1 MNACNLFENVSRHTQ
16 GILGELTAQLVLTH
30 LGYEV
35 AIPTGIHLPY
45 DLLAESDGKLY
56 KVQVKTTNR
65 IVGGTLDHPRY
76 EVFIAT
82 SGGNTRKNNVKAF
95 DPSLIDFMFV
105 VTGDGSCWLIP
116 ASAIDV
122 KTQLYVGTE
131 KYARYLIH
139 KVQILAP

>member
-1 MNACNLFENVSRHTQ
+1 MNNCRLFGNVSRHTQ
-16 GILGELTAQLVLTH
+16 GILGELTAQLILTH

-45 DLLAESDGKLY
+45 DLLAELNGRLY

-65 IVGGTLDHPRY
+65 VVGGTAENPRY

-82 SGGNTRKNNVKAF
+82 SGGNTRKNSVKAF
-95 DPSLIDFMFV
+95 DSSLIDLMFV
-105 VTGDGSCWLIP
+105 VAGNGSCWLIP
-116 ASAIDV
+116 ADAIDV

-131 KYARYLIH
+131 KYAQFQIN
-139 KVQILAP
+139 KIQILAP